1 MKRRRLIAAA
11 SAMATGALTGC
22 QFALRE
28 GVFNECRAG
37 LPDELAHDARVTSAW
52 NGIDAREFWDVH
64 CHLYGSGDSGRGP
77 WASTSITN
85 PSLPQDFAKRRF
97 FLNAG
102 CANDSRESIDTSV
115 VSRIVDQLEAFP
127 AGAKVMLLAFD
138 WVRDER
144 GAPDREASTFQVP
157 DSYAADIAARY
168 PARCEWIA
176 SIHPLARDA
185 LDRLDEAVARGARA
199 VKWLPQVHRIDPAS
213 PRCDAFY
220 RKLAALR
227 IPLLTHA
234 GAEQAVRSAAEHL
247 GNPLRLRR
255 PLEQGVRVIV
265 AHCASLGD
273 GRDLDR
279 GDAGPV
285 VANFDL
291 FARLMDTPSYR
302 MLLLADISALTQI
315 NRMDSLSRVLERQD
329 WHPRLLDG
337 TDYPLPGIPP
347 LISLDRFVERGMLEP
362 EAVAPLRAIRRYN
375 TLLFDFVLKRNL
387 AYRGLRFDASVFATR
402 THFTRGMA

>member
-1 MKRRRLIAAA
+1 
-11 SAMATGALTGC
+11 
-22 QFALRE
+22 
-28 GVFNECRAG
+28 
-37 LPDELAHDARVTSAW
+37 
-52 NGIDAREFWDVH
+52 
-64 CHLYGSGDSGRGP
+64 
-77 WASTSITN
+77 
-85 PSLPQDFAKRRF
+85 
-97 FLNAG
+97 
-102 CANDSRESIDTSV
+102 
-115 VSRIVDQLEAFP
+115 
-127 AGAKVMLLAFD
+127 
-138 WVRDER
+138 
-144 GAPDREASTFQVP
+144 
-157 DSYAADIAARY
+157 
-168 PARCEWIA
+168 
-176 SIHPLARDA
+176 
-185 LDRLDEAVARGARA
+185 
-199 VKWLPQVHRIDPAS
+199 
-213 PRCDAFY
+213 
-220 RKLAALR
+220 
-227 IPLLTHA
+227 
-234 GAEQAVRSAAEHL
+234 
-247 GNPLRLRR
+247 
-255 PLEQGVRVIV
+255 VIV